1 MLAVATA
8 VVAGGCGGGATESV
22 DLEFTRADGS
32 LATFPQTVRAWCG
45 PYDED
50 NSDIEAVHILAAE
63 LPYESPAA
71 YWIVSAVRA
80 DVERDPVTTFPNSFV
95 FSEPRG
101 AGLFAYDTEDRENE
115 LSSADEESE
124 GTMRIELEGCEPG
137 DTVRVTFDDVVLGSE
152 YHDLPPVSV
161 EGSVVAEIGDAPDRS

>member
-1 MLAVATA
+1 VAA
-8 VVAGGCGGGATESV
+8 AAAAGGCGGDGTQTV
-22 DLEFTRADGS
+22 DVDFTRADGS

-50 NSDIEAVHILAAE
+50 NSDTDAVHILAAE

-80 DVERDPVTTFPNSFV
+80 DIERKPVTTFPDSFV

-101 AGLFAYDTEDRENE
+101 AGLFALDADDRGNE

-124 GTMRIELEGCEPG
+124 GTMRVELEGCEPG

-152 YHDLPPVSV
+152 YHDLPPISV
-161 EGSVVAEIGDAPDRS
+161 AGAAVAEIGDAPDRS

>member
-1 MLAVATA
+1 VAAAGGCDGGATA
-8 VVAGGCGGGATESV
+8 VDV
-22 DLEFTRADGS
+22 EFTRADGS

-50 NSDIEAVHILAAE
+50 NSDIEAMHVLAAD
-63 LPYESPAA
+63 LPYESPSA
-71 YWIVSAVRA
+71 YWMVSAVRA
-80 DVERDPVTTFPNSFV
+80 DVERDPVTIFPNSFV

-137 DTVRVTFDDVVLGSE
+137 DTAHVTFDDVVLGSE
-152 YHDLPPVSV
+152 YSDLPSMSV
-161 EGSVVAEIGDAPDRS
+161 EGSVVAEIGAAPPS